1 MQKIEIRNLNNPLK
15 SPLSAKYCDRFV
27 CQFRGLMF
35 RRSLAVDEGL
45 LLVQKRENRSESAI
59 HMLFMFIDLTVVWIN
74 AAHQVVDVKFARRWR
89 LMYAPHSPA
98 QFVLELHPDRLEEFK
113 IGDQLQ
119 FDEVSLD

>member
-1 MQKIEIRNLNNPLK
+1 MQIVEIRNLNNSLS
-15 SPLSAKYCDRFV
+15 SPISAKYCDRFL

-35 RRSLAVDEGL
+35 RRSLAADEGL
-45 LLVQKRENRSESAI
+45 LLVQKRENRSEAAI

-74 AAHQVVDVKFARRWR
+74 AAYQVVDVKFARRWH
-89 LMYAPHSPA
+89 LMYAPQSPA
-98 QFVLELHPDRLEEFK
+98 QFVLELPAARLDEFK